1 MESVGTKPRVLRAGA
16 ANLFLSPVF
25 CESLASAAGV
35 RIELYN
41 TDGAQGAAR
50 AAAVGAGL
58 VPSVHDAF
66 RGLDLIRLV
75 EPESN
80 RSAYLE
86 AYDLW
91 LECLKRVMSWRKG
104 EQAFG

>member
-1 MESVGTKPRVLRAGA
+1 MESVGTRARVLRAGA

-25 CESLASAAGV
+25 CETLASAAGV

-58 VPSVHDAF
+58 VSSMDDAF
-66 RGLDLIRLV
+66 QGLKLIKVV
-75 EPESN
+75 EPESK
-80 RSAYLE
+80 RSEYLK

-91 LECLKRVMSWRKG
+91 LECLGRVVSWKKG
-104 EQAFG
+104 